1 MESSS
6 ALDASSDY
14 RYPILGPEDLNSE
27 SVAKRI
33 SIERMRVMG
42 REEQRARARM
52 KKHLQKTLKRAPTD
66 EEIEEALRQ
75 LEQTKEKEGRGRF
88 GRQKKRGRFD

>member
-1 MESSS
+1 
-6 ALDASSDY
+6 
-14 RYPILGPEDLNSE
+14 
-27 SVAKRI
+27 
-33 SIERMRVMG
+33 MG
-42 REEQRARARM
+42 REERRAHARM

>member
-1 MESSS
+1 
-6 ALDASSDY
+6 
-14 RYPILGPEDLNSE
+14 
-27 SVAKRI
+27 
-33 SIERMRVMG
+33 MG
-42 REEQRARARM
+42 REEKRARARM

-66 EEIEEALRQ
+66 EEIEEALCQ